1 MIPCFFC
8 YFMVKYVSR
17 RIGACGGIT
26 MFIDLNKN
34 NGKDYLRLV
43 ESVRV
48 TNKNGYK
55 VSQKKTILNIGPLDR
70 FDDGEPDYIG
80 RLRKSFRAGNPL
92 IPALRPY
99 CEGKKEAE
107 TYRFAINEGSPDCFG
122 HPKLFSHI
130 LMERI
135 LEELGLNTFF
145 SSYKGFTKL
154 QYDVYGF
161 AKLLIWGRLL
171 NPASKYATVRQN
183 EDYYEPILNDFNP
196 DNVYDTLDFI
206 AHNKD
211 KIIRRINTN
220 LVKKAHR
227 SPEII
232 YYDVTNFYFEI
243 GEPDEDIL
251 DEEGN
256 IIEKGQRKMG
266 VCKEERKLPIV
277 QVGLFMD
284 DEGIPIAIETFPGNT
299 LDHLTLRPALKK
311 NVDSLDFSRFIM
323 IADRG
328 ICNYQNLLHVL
339 DAGNGYIVSKSLLKS
354 TKKEREW
361 TYDGESYIAVSHDF
375 MYKSRIIK
383 KTVKDED
390 GNKRT
395 IEEQVVVYWSRK
407 FQLRAEREN
416 KKFLDFLQKLQ
427 EHPENF
433 RITAVQAKALR
444 KFFKK
449 ECVNEKTGEIL
460 DSSKIKVFVDFDKVA
475 AYRKSLGYYQ
485 IVTSELTMDAR
496 EVIDK
501 YHGLTQIE
509 DQFRVMKG
517 DLDTRPLYVR
527 TPGHVTAHL
536 LICMISLIM
545 LRIIQK
551 KMKDSGVVKTDPD
564 AYWSGG
570 LSAARIQ
577 AALNKWKV
585 DILPGDLYRFM
596 DVDDPDLKLILDAFG
611 VDIPAKLYRRAELRS
626 IKTGIK
632 VFM

>member
-1 MIPCFFC
+1 MIKYTCRSIGLFHLLEEIMYIECF
-8 YFMVKYVSR
+8 
-17 RIGACGGIT
+17 T
-26 MFIDLNKN
+26 N
-34 NGKDYLRLV
+34 NAKPYLRLV
-43 ESVRV
+43 QSVRV
-48 TNKNGYK
+48 TNKAGK
-55 VSQKKTILNIGPLDR
+55 KLPQKQVILNLGPLDR
-70 FDDGEPDYIG
+70 FDDGQPDYVE
-80 RLRKSFRAGNPL
+80 RLKKSFKAGTPL
-92 IPALRPY
+92 IPALLPY
-99 CEGKKEAE
+99 CDEKKASE
-107 TYRFAINEGSPDCFG
+107 TYHFTINEGSPDCFG
-122 HPKLFSHI
+122 HPKLFSNI
-130 LMERI
+130 LLECI
-135 LEELGLNTFF
+135 LEALGLNTFF

-161 AKLLIWGRLL
+161 AKLLIFGRLL

-183 EDYYEPILNDFNP
+183 EDYYEPILDDFNP

-206 AHNKD
+206 AINKD

-220 LVKKAHR
+220 LVRKAHR

-243 GEPDEDIL
+243 GEPDNDIL
-251 DEEGN
+251 DDEGN
-256 IIEKGQRKMG
+256 IVEKGLRKMG

-277 QVGLFMD
+277 QMGLFMD

-311 NVDSLDFSRFIM
+311 SIDDLDFSRFIM

-354 TKKEREW
+354 TKTEQDW
-361 TYDGESYIAVSHDF
+361 TYSDEGYTSVSDDF
-375 MYKSRIIK
+375 KYKSRIVK
-383 KTVKDED
+383 KNVKDEN

-407 FQLRAEREN
+407 FQDRAEQEN

-433 RITAVQAKALR
+433 RITAVQSKSLR

-460 DSSKIKVFVDFDKVA
+460 DSSKIKAFVDFDKVA
-475 AYRKSLGYYQ
+475 EYRKSLGYYQ
-485 IVTSELTMDAR
+485 IVTSELTMDAQ

-527 TPGHVTAHL
+527 TPEHVTAHL

-551 KMKDSGVVKTDPD
+551 RIKDSGCVITTPD
-564 AYWSGG
+564 AYWSSG

-585 DILPGDLYRFM
+585 DFLPGDLYRFM
-596 DVDDPDLKLILDAFG
+596 DIDNPDLKLILDAFG
-611 VDIPAKLYRRAELRS
+611 ISIPAKLYRRAELKS
-626 IKTGIK
+626 VKTGIK
-632 VFM
+632 VFV